1 MSVTV
6 IGDAFIDVIVPVGGI
21 NPGETH
27 YRKIAMSCGG
37 TANVAVQIAKLGKKA
52 KFVGKVGNDIFG
64 EYFRQNLRVNE
75 VKDLVFVDRKNPTGI
90 CISMVYDG
98 GERAMIANRGANDYL
113 KKEDINV
120 YIDEIIN
127 SRIIYF
133 SGYSLLSKQS
143 SEAVLYVVKKCRKKN
158 CEIYF
163 NPGAP
168 NIIKDSFK
176 NIVRNLVDVLI
187 MNIDEARTMTR
198 KNKIED
204 ILESLRKFAN
214 FVVITLGKN
223 RCIVSKKKGE
233 YIQVKTKKLS
243 ILDTTGAGDAFT
255 AGFIVG
261 ILRSLD
267 EIDCARLANKVA
279 ARFLREKTE
288 ILR

>member
-223 RCIVSKKKGE
+223 RCIVSKKGE

-243 ILDTTGAGDAFT
+243 VLDTTGAGDAFT
-255 AGFIVG
+255 AEFIVG